1 MRAVVQRV
9 TYSKVTVENKTVG
22 EIGKGLNVL
31 LGIGKEDGQKDIEYL
46 VDKIINL
53 RIFEDENGKMNV
65 SLKDINGQ
73 LIVVSQFTLY
83 GDCRRGRR
91 PGFDRA
97 ARPEDAEK
105 IYNRFIEECKK
116 HGVKVETGKF
126 QAMMSVEIHNDGPVT
141 ILLDSKKEF

>member
-105 IYNRFIEECKK
+105 FI
-116 HGVKVETGKF
+116 TG
-126 QAMMSVEIHNDGPVT
+126 
-141 ILLDSKKEF
+141 L